1 MDRVAA
7 QFPAPAPAPGP
18 MFLAPVVSGYPL
30 LDYEVMPNIP
40 SGTEAVRTNRA
51 SKLEMQWAAS
61 EAHAATSHANLGIS
75 MENAARAELSS
86 TMHELNLAA
95 AATEAQRVAEHTA
108 DLQKRSED
116 AAARAGALA
125 AEVPAAAR
133 RGAMRAVHE
142 VVTEAVAEM
151 SREASMVADA
161 ARIAEQFAE
170 NAAAESAQTAA
181 VPFQAAKLRAGQTM
195 IEYAGQSR
203 ELATAVSHLKAK
215 AVEISRQAQ
224 QQQKNGDVV
233 TAQRLQMQAHD
244 LMDKAVQMERQAKK
258 FDRTAN
264 SINRELST
272 YDAEANTAASYAAY
286 QANPSGERQA
296 LPPLPYPLQIRALA
310 YLPAASPGPAPAP
323 ASSPAR

>member
-1 MDRVAA
+1 
-7 QFPAPAPAPGP
+7 
-18 MFLAPVVSGYPL
+18 
-30 LDYEVMPNIP
+30 MPNIP

-142 VVTEAVAEM
+142 VVTEAVLKM
-151 SREASMVADA
+151 NHEASMVADA

-170 NAAAESAQTAA
+170 NAAAESAQAAA

-203 ELATAVSHLKAK
+203 ELATAVIHLKAK
-215 AVEISRQAQ
+215 AVEISRHAQ

-264 SINRELST
+264 SIDRELST
-272 YDAEANTAASYAAY
+272 YDAEANTAASYTSASVSIAD
-286 QANPSGERQA
+286 PSPRLFARCFAWACTSTSIISGTVAPCVLRVAFGVADFSIWRSLVAIMHIVYRREVFRQ
-296 LPPLPYPLQIRALA
+296 P
-310 YLPAASPGPAPAP
+310 SF
-323 ASSPAR
+323 S